1 MKITITATGLD
12 PVKALMIRL
21 QSASVRKVAVLT
33 GAQDALEVVEKYYNM
48 NGSRLWE
55 NPSLPTHGPG
65 RKKTQWWR
73 KVSGS
78 WSIMGASGSG
88 VTLRSKGA
96 IGFSHKVT
104 GGTITARRAKFL
116 TIPIVPE
123 AHGLT
128 ARTYSRTIAPL
139 FAVKGVL
146 AQADENSPTGIKPVF
161 VLKKSITQKPWKNAL
176 PPEQSYINAFANGA
190 LQSIIAQVE
199 GTT

>member
-12 PVKALMIRL
+12 PVKASMIRL
-21 QSASVRKVAVLT
+21 QSASVRKIAVMT

-48 NGSRLWE
+48 NGSKLWE
-55 NPSLPTHGPG
+55 NPSLPTHGAG

-73 KVSGS
+73 KVAGS

-176 PPEQSYINAFANGA
+176 PPEQSYINAFSNGA
-190 LQSIIAQVE
+190 LESIIAQIE
-199 GTT
+199 GAT

>member
-12 PVKALMIRL
+12 PVKASMIRL
-21 QSASVRKVAVLT
+21 QSASVRKIAVMT

-48 NGSRLWE
+48 GGSKLWE
-55 NPSLPTHGPG
+55 NPSLPTHGAG

-73 KVSGS
+73 KVAGS

-161 VLKKSITQKPWKNAL
+161 VLKKSITQKPWRNAL
-176 PPEQSYINAFANGA
+176 PPEKTYLDAFTNGA
-190 LQSIIAQVE
+190 LESIIAQVE
-199 GTT
+199 STT

>member
-12 PVKALMIRL
+12 PVKASIIRL
-21 QSASVRKVAVLT
+21 QSASVRKVAVMT
-33 GAQDALEVVEKYYNM
+33 GAKDALEVVEKYYNM
-48 NGSRLWE
+48 GGSTLWE

-73 KVSGS
+73 KVAGS

-88 VTLRSKGA
+88 VTLRSKGVD
-96 IGFSHKVT
+96 GFAHKVT

-116 TIPIVPE
+116 TIPIIPQ
-123 AHGLT
+123 AHGLS
-128 ARTYSRTIAPL
+128 AASYSNTISKL

-146 AQADENSPTGIKPVF
+146 AQADKNSPTGIKPVF
-161 VLKKSITQKPWKNAL
+161 LLKKSITQKPWRNAL

-199 GTT
+199 GAT